1 MPGNAFVPRAV
12 DLRSGFGVEPII
24 PRHSDAFGQ
33 QDTFDRRCLRCRVV
47 CSVEWFV
54 PSLTPTH
61 PMTKPSGGEAER
73 LLIIQVGMTGFEPA
87 TSWSQTRRSSQA
99 ELHPVRHQSRGSRT
113 TRQLTPLLQ
122 NTFHVKRVHSQIR
135 RPAAAFQQSAQSHR
149 WTRNQ

>member
-99 ELHPVRHQSRGSRT
+99 ELHPVARTQSRDEST
-113 TRQLTPLLQ
+113 TRQ
-122 NTFHVKRVHSQIR
+122 
-135 RPAAAFQQSAQSHR
+135 
-149 WTRNQ
+149 